1 MGIIPQITFNSV
13 RIIPDLVNFHF
24 LFLTLLFLFS
34 FFKISMLLFYFN
46 YLLLKAQLVHVLT
59 IITNILFDYYYV
71 LLLQILHLLNQC
83 NEIGNQGKQIL
94 GAKKS
99 QTTLVLHQL
108 MFSDCQR
115 SRQSSIVLRFDDFI
129 LNTRCLI
136 GLYLFISFYL

>member
-46 YLLLKAQLVHVLT
+46 YLLLKALLVHVLT